1 MSSATKSVLVSY
13 LERNKV
19 IRVPIVKE
27 DTDLEFIRKEF
38 IKLFSFEENV
48 RLCLSFQR
56 FDEDWK
62 DYIEI
67 DEGDDI
73 ENKEKIKV
81 IVIPVLGT
89 PRSSN
94 DGGVSIFCM
103 CISDLL

>member
-1 MSSATKSVLVSY
+1 MSSATKCVLISY

-38 IKLFSFEENV
+38 IKLFSFEGNV

-56 FDEDWK
+56 FDEDWQ
-62 DYIEI
+62 DYVEI

-89 PRSSN
+89 PGSSN
-94 DGGVSIFCM
+94 DGGVSIFFM
-103 CISDLL
+103 CSSELL

>member
-38 IKLFSFEENV
+38 IKLYSFEENV

-56 FDEDWK
+56 SDEDWK

-67 DEGDDI
+67 EGDDI
-73 ENKEKIKV
+73 KNKEKIKV

-103 CISDLL
+103 CSSDLL